1 MAASVSLVLDDLAA
15 IDTEQL
21 TLGLRVGV
29 NQDTGSVDQQPDT
42 SSADKEKVNWDEVRW
57 NEMKPVKDK
66 DDDDEGSPWKAPS
79 LPDASDIFVIEKDSP
94 LAPIEEVSGEP
105 LELHGL
111 RMFVK
116 FPESAASSS
125 LIPKTLV
132 LIVIVPTRQPGRKM
146 SESHDPCIELYEGI
160 YDKTLLLKASYQS
173 GEASFVGK
181 QSFSLSRESLTTEL
195 PDLLLESTTD

>member
-1 MAASVSLVLDDLAA
+1 MIRPLFTSLFIMLFLAACAPGAGPLPLTGLPTSSATGDAEAEEEAPADLGDSVAEIDEAEASPTWTAPTAGSVECPALAASVSLVLDDLAA

-79 LPDASDIFVIEKDSP
+79 LPDASDIFVIEKTAP
-94 LAPIEEVSGEP
+94 LLP
-105 LELHGL
+105 L
-111 RMFVK
+111 RK
-116 FPESAASSS
+116 FPENRSNCMVSAC
-125 LIPKTLV
+125 L
-132 LIVIVPTRQPGRKM
+132 
-146 SESHDPCIELYEGI
+146 
-160 YDKTLLLKASYQS
+160 
-173 GEASFVGK
+173 
-181 QSFSLSRESLTTEL
+181 
-195 PDLLLESTTD
+195 